1 MFLLL
6 SWYFTASWP
15 DAPALGSWLLGESTK
30 IWRND
35 INFRYWRITSSPAD
49 WTREE
54 SWPAVD
60 THDVTRVTLVHLS
73 RHSVPAHRA
82 LQTVLD
88 APGQSL
94 ALTLVPSPGHTA
106 QPRGDEVLHGLSLG
120 HIIRSSQMI
129 SSYKQNYKLEIL
141 PGCVKQTL
149 WKDWALFIL
158 LNPNLI
164 LIISCPQVELL
175 MIVWRICG
183 HCDAWDVA
191 VIVVE
196 ERSGDQNCRN
206 NKHLDFYQCKF
217 WYRFCNR

>member
-1 MFLLL
+1 
-6 SWYFTASWP
+6 
-15 DAPALGSWLLGESTK
+15 
-30 IWRND
+30 
-35 INFRYWRITSSPAD
+35 
-49 WTREE
+49 
-54 SWPAVD
+54 
-60 THDVTRVTLVHLS
+60 
-73 RHSVPAHRA
+73 
-82 LQTVLD
+82 
-88 APGQSL
+88 
-94 ALTLVPSPGHTA
+94 
-106 QPRGDEVLHGLSLG
+106 
-120 HIIRSSQMI
+120 MI
-129 SSYKQNYKLEIL
+129 ASYKENYELDNL

-196 ERSGDQNCRN
+196 ERSGDKNCRN

-217 WYRFCNR
+217 WCRFCNRYSWSKPSEEFLNGKKTILRSSLINLSATAAHAQKQTMSQFCMIFAEQFKSQQLQWQRNSW